1 MCAAAGIDWGRP
13 NREWDFRVAL
23 LPSGAPAAGSLSFL
37 AVHPSQKNSKR
48 KEDSLHGEGTE
59 WDSIVDYPGPA
70 TVSPIHGLREP
81 EFV

>member
-1 MCAAAGIDWGRP
+1 M
-13 NREWDFRVAL
+13 

-37 AVHPSQKNSKR
+37 TVLLSQKNSKR
-48 KEDSLHGEGTE
+48 KEDSLHSDGTE

-70 TVSPIHGLREP
+70 TISLIHWLRER